1 MFTATPL
8 TFVPIGL
15 LEKSEF
21 YDIGAGNDPTQ
32 LGVMYKTWQH
42 NFKYGIKKFM
52 TKTGQR
58 GSFRRTAFNGLART
72 LGGIPLNAMEK
83 FARKRGPK
91 FERVIDKIKV
101 QYW

>member
-1 MFTATPL
+1 
-8 TFVPIGL
+8 L

-21 YDIGAGNDPTQ
+21 YDIGSGDDPAQ

-58 GSFRRTAFNGLART
+58 GSVRRTAFNGLART
-72 LGGIPLNAMEK
+72 LGGIPLGAMEK
-83 FARKRGPK
+83 FARKRGPE
-91 FERVIDKIKV
+91 FEKVIDTIKV
-101 QYW
+101 KYW

>member
-1 MFTATPL
+1 M
-8 TFVPIGL
+8 GQ
-15 LEKSEF
+15 
-21 YDIGAGNDPTQ
+21 DNDPTQ

-72 LGGIPLNAMEK
+72 LGGVPLGAMER
-83 FARKRGPK
+83 FARRKGREH
-91 FERVIDKIKV
+91 ERVLEKIKA